1 MQLLEGLQ
9 GRRHKMINIPDP
21 TLFMD
26 VGGGGGVDD
35 DDDNGG
41 GVNDDDDGGGVN
53 DDDGGVNDDHD
64 DDDGGVPKWGAVK
77 ILAITN

>member
-21 TLFMD
+21 TLFME
-26 VGGGGGVDD
+26 VGGGDGVDK

-41 GVNDDDDGGGVN
+41 GVNDDDGGGGVN
-53 DDDGGVNDDHD
+53 DDDDGGGGVNDDD
-64 DDDGGVPKWGAVK
+64 DDDGGGVGDH
-77 ILAITN
+77 